1 MERSKAPV
9 VRTNPVTASARPPG
23 WSRLS
28 GYMGRAMAGA
38 RRPRVAAGWQR
49 RGVAAGWQRQR
60 MAAAGAVLVAVP
72 LAIVA
77 VAGPTAQARPAG
89 TLARTAHAGESMAR
103 AAHGGTSL
111 TRAAHAGASAARAAR
126 AGTTLARGS
135 VPTVNWALSGTAS
148 ATTAESGKGAPNAID
163 GDAGTDWCTSSWTG
177 TLTVDLNQVRSLDDL
192 GLTLDAASPSAS
204 ATIQLAS
211 TAGAWQQVRALR
223 DVALDPGKPLYF
235 PLPSGTR
242 ARYAELTVYSGTGA
256 DVCVGEFRAYGPDA
270 AAAGMDLGTDL
281 SFTPQELAAGAAF
294 SYDGRPGTP
303 VTITREAGANYVRMR
318 IWVSPP
324 AGYSDLA
331 SDLALA
337 RQVHAAGMKIYLDIM
352 YSDFWADPQHQDIP
366 AAWAGQDLSQLTAT
380 VRSYSQ
386 QVIAAFAKQG
396 TPVDLVSIGNEIRNG
411 ILWPVGEINC
421 TDCGGWDNLAQLLKA
436 GVAGAEAG
444 NPAGHKLLVMMH
456 YDQGGDNALSSAF
469 YSQLTS
475 HGVPF
480 DVIGLSYYP
489 FFHGAISAMRANVDA
504 LATQFRKPI
513 VIAETQYPWTLANG
527 NSPLGDSTGD
537 FVWQTS
543 QLSPGYPAS
552 PGGQLSFVTD
562 ELSILAQVPGGLGAG
577 LFYWA
582 PDWIPGV
589 PWEPGANIG
598 SPNVNLTLFN
608 FEGAA
613 LPSIGIF
620 QNPAGVCARYA
631 PDSSPCTVG

>member
-1 MERSKAPV
+1 M
-9 VRTNPVTASARPPG
+9 
-23 WSRLS
+23 
-28 GYMGRAMAGA
+28 
-38 RRPRVAAGWQR
+38 VAAAACAAVLAAPLAV
-49 RGVAAGWQRQR
+49 VAATGT
-60 MAAAGAVLVAVP
+60 A
-72 LAIVA
+72 
-77 VAGPTAQARPAG
+77 AQARPDG
-89 TLARTAHAGESMAR
+89 
-103 AAHGGTSL
+103 AAADRG
-111 TRAAHAGASAARAAR
+111 AGAAADRGAGAAGGGGGSAPA
-126 AGTTLARGS
+126 
-135 VPTVNWALSGTAS
+135 VNWALAGTAS
-148 ATTAESGKGAPNAID
+148 ATTAESGKPAANAVD
-163 GDAGTDWCTSSWTG
+163 GDAGTDWCTSGYTG
-177 TLTVDLNQVRSLDDL
+177 TLTVDLGQVRSLDDL

-204 ATIQLAS
+204 ATIELAS
-211 TAGAWQQVRALR
+211 TAGAWQQVPALH
-223 DVALDPGKPLYF
+223 DIALDPGNPLYF
-235 PLPSGTR
+235 PLPSGSR
-242 ARYAELTVYSGTGA
+242 ARYAEVTVYSDTGA
-256 DVCVGEFRAYGPDA
+256 DVCVGEFRAFGPDA
-270 AAAGMDLGTDL
+270 AAAGLDFGTDL
-281 SFTPQELAAGAAF
+281 SFTPQELAAGATF
-294 SYDGRPGTP
+294 SYNGRRGTP

-318 IWVSPP
+318 VWVNPP
-324 AGYSDLA
+324 PGYSDLA

-366 AAWAGQDLSQLTAT
+366 AAWAGQDLGQLTAT

-386 QVIAAFAKQG
+386 QVITAFAHQG

-456 YDQGGDNALSSAF
+456 YDQGGDNTLSSAF

-504 LATQFRKPI
+504 LATQFHKPI

-552 PGGQLSFVTD
+552 PGGQLSFITD

-620 QNPAGVCARYA
+620 QNPAGVCERYA
-631 PDSSPCTVG
+631 PDSSPCVVG

>member
-1 MERSKAPV
+1 MDDVSRRAV
-9 VRTNPVTASARPPG
+9 
-23 WSRLS
+23 SRLAIRMRGGLRRHGLS
-28 GYMGRAMAGA
+28 RHRALTAVPALLVLPLMAGLSGSA
-38 RRPRVAAGWQR
+38 VSPQ
-49 RGVAAGWQRQR
+49 
-60 MAAAGAVLVAVP
+60 AGATGPQNVP
-72 LAIVA
+72 A
-77 VAGPTAQARPAG
+77 
-89 TLARTAHAGESMAR
+89 
-103 AAHGGTSL
+103 
-111 TRAAHAGASAARAAR
+111 
-126 AGTTLARGS
+126 
-135 VPTVNWALSGTAS
+135 VNWALSGQAS
-148 ATTAESGKGAPNAID
+148 ADSTESGNPASNAID
-163 GDAGTDWCTSSWTG
+163 GDAGTDWCTGAWTG
-177 TLTVDLNQVRSLDDL
+177 SLVVDLGQVRSLSDL
-192 GLTLDAASPSAS
+192 GITLDASSPSAS
-204 ATIQLAS
+204 ATIKIATQS
-211 TAGAWQQVRALR
+211 GDWQAVPAARN
-223 DVALDPGKPLYF
+223 VALDPGNPI
-235 PLPSGTR
+235 TR
-242 ARYAELTVYSGTGA
+242 RCPALRRDTQLTVYSDTGA
-256 DVCVGEFRAYGPDA
+256 DVCVGEFRAFGPDA
-270 AAAGMDLGTDL
+270 AAAGLDFGTDL
-281 SFTPQELAAGAAF
+281 SFTPQELAAGATF
-294 SYDGRPGTP
+294 SYNGSRGTP
-303 VTITREAGANYVRMR
+303 VTITRKAGANYVRMR
-318 IWVSPP
+318 VWVNPP
-324 AGYSDLA
+324 PGYSDLA

-366 AAWAGQDLSQLTAT
+366 AAWAGQDLGQLTAT
-380 VRSYSQ
+380 VRSYTQ
-386 QVIAAFAKQG
+386 QVITAFAKQG
-396 TPVDLVSIGNEIRNG
+396 TPVDLTSIGNEIRNG

-436 GVAGAEAG
+436 GVAGAQAG

-589 PWEPGANIG
+589 PWEPGTNIG

-620 QNPAGVCARYA
+620 QNPAGVCGRYA
-631 PDSSPCTVG
+631 PDSSPCVVG

>member
-1 MERSKAPV
+1 MGKPKDPGI
-9 VRTNPVTASARPPG
+9 RTRWTAALAAGRQ
-23 WSRLS
+23 SRL
-28 GYMGRAMAGA
+28 
-38 RRPRVAAGWQR
+38 VAAACAVVLAAPLAV
-49 RGVAAGWQRQR
+49 VAATGT
-60 MAAAGAVLVAVP
+60 V
-72 LAIVA
+72 
-77 VAGPTAQARPAG
+77 AQARPDGGA
-89 TLARTAHAGESMAR
+89 ARTA
-103 AAHGGTSL
+103 GGATSGGGGP
-111 TRAAHAGASAARAAR
+111 A
-126 AGTTLARGS
+126 
-135 VPTVNWALSGTAS
+135 PTVNWALAGTAS
-148 ATTAESGKGAPNAID
+148 ATTAESGKPAANAVD
-163 GDAGTDWCTSSWTG
+163 GDAGTDWCTSGYTG
-177 TLTVDLNQVRSLDDL
+177 TLTVDLGQVRSLADL

-204 ATIQLAS
+204 ATIELAS
-211 TAGAWQQVRALR
+211 TAGAWQQVPALHNI
-223 DVALDPGKPLYF
+223 ALDPGHPLYF
-235 PLPSGTR
+235 PLPSGSR
-242 ARYAELTVYSGTGA
+242 ARYAELTVYSDTGA
-256 DVCVGEFRAYGPDA
+256 DVCVGEFRAFGPDA
-270 AAAGMDLGTDL
+270 AAAGMDFGTDL

-294 SYDGRPGTP
+294 SYNGRRGTP

-318 IWVSPP
+318 VWVDPP
-324 AGYSDLA
+324 PGYSDLA

-366 AAWAGQDLSQLTAT
+366 AAWAGQDLGQLTAT
-380 VRSYSQ
+380 VQSYTQ
-386 QVIAAFAKQG
+386 QSVAAFAKQG

-436 GVAGAEAG
+436 GVAGAMAG

-456 YDQGGDNALSSAF
+456 YDQGGDKALSSAF
-469 YSQLTS
+469 YAQLTS

-552 PGGQLSFVTD
+552 PGGQLSFVND

-620 QNPAGVCARYA
+620 QNPAGVCGRYA
-631 PDSSPCTVG
+631 PDSSPCVVG

>member
-1 MERSKAPV
+1 M
-9 VRTNPVTASARPPG
+9 
-23 WSRLS
+23 
-28 GYMGRAMAGA
+28 
-38 RRPRVAAGWQR
+38 
-49 RGVAAGWQRQR
+49 
-60 MAAAGAVLVAVP
+60 
-72 LAIVA
+72 
-77 VAGPTAQARPAG
+77 
-89 TLARTAHAGESMAR
+89 
-103 AAHGGTSL
+103 
-111 TRAAHAGASAARAAR
+111 
-126 AGTTLARGS
+126 
-135 VPTVNWALSGTAS
+135 NWALAGTAS
-148 ATTAESGKGAPNAID
+148 ATTAESGKPAANAVD
-163 GDAGTDWCTSSWTG
+163 GDAGTNWCTSGYTG
-177 TLTVDLNQVRSLDDL
+177 TLTVDLGQVRSLDDL

-204 ATIQLAS
+204 ATIELAS
-211 TAGAWQQVRALR
+211 TAGAWQQVPALH
-223 DVALDPGKPLYF
+223 DIALDPGNPLYF
-235 PLPSGTR
+235 PLPSGSR
-242 ARYAELTVYSGTGA
+242 ARYAELTVYSDTGA
-256 DVCVGEFRAYGPDA
+256 DVCVGEFRAFGPDA
-270 AAAGMDLGTDL
+270 AAAGLDFGTDL
-281 SFTPQELAAGAAF
+281 SFTPQELAAGATF
-294 SYDGRPGTP
+294 SYNGRRGTP

-318 IWVSPP
+318 VWVNPP
-324 AGYSDLA
+324 PGYSDLA

-366 AAWAGQDLSQLTAT
+366 GAWAGQDLGQLTTT

-386 QVIAAFAKQG
+386 QVVTAFARQG

-504 LATQFRKPI
+504 LATQFHKPI

-620 QNPAGVCARYA
+620 QNPAGRVREVRAGQFALRGGL
-631 PDSSPCTVG
+631 SVVG

>member
-1 MERSKAPV
+1 V
-9 VRTNPVTASARPPG
+9 
-23 WSRLS
+23 
-28 GYMGRAMAGA
+28 
-38 RRPRVAAGWQR
+38 
-49 RGVAAGWQRQR
+49 
-60 MAAAGAVLVAVP
+60 
-72 LAIVA
+72 
-77 VAGPTAQARPAG
+77 
-89 TLARTAHAGESMAR
+89 
-103 AAHGGTSL
+103 
-111 TRAAHAGASAARAAR
+111 
-126 AGTTLARGS
+126 
-135 VPTVNWALSGTAS
+135 
-148 ATTAESGKGAPNAID
+148 
-163 GDAGTDWCTSSWTG
+163 
-177 TLTVDLNQVRSLDDL
+177 
-192 GLTLDAASPSAS
+192 
-204 ATIQLAS
+204 
-211 TAGAWQQVRALR
+211 
-223 DVALDPGKPLYF
+223 F
-235 PLPSGTR
+235 
-242 ARYAELTVYSGTGA
+242 SGTGA
-256 DVCVGEFRAYGPDA
+256 DVCVGEFRSYGPDP
-270 AAAGMDLGTDL
+270 AAAGLDFGADL
-281 SFTPQELAAGAAF
+281 SFTPQELAAGAQFTYHGQAQ
-294 SYDGRPGTP
+294 SP
-303 VTITREAGANYVRMR
+303 VTIMKENGGNYVRMR
-318 IWVSPP
+318 LWVNPP
-324 AGYSDLA
+324 PGYSNLA

-337 RQVHAAGMKIYLDIM
+337 RQVRQAGMKIYLDIM

-366 AAWAGQDLSQLTAT
+366 AVWAGQDLGQLTAT
-380 VRSYSQ
+380 VQSYTQ
-386 QVIAAFAKQG
+386 QSVAAFAKQG

-421 TDCGGWDNLAQLLKA
+421 TNCGGWDNLAQLLKA

-620 QNPAGVCARYA
+620 QNPAGVCERHA
-631 PDSSPCTVG
+631 PDSSPCLVG

>member
-1 MERSKAPV
+1 ML
-9 VRTNPVTASARPPG
+9 TAGRRP
-23 WSRLS
+23 RL
-28 GYMGRAMAGA
+28 AGG
-38 RRPRVAAGWQR
+38 RRPRV
-49 RGVAAGWQRQR
+49 VAAVLAGGRR
-60 MAAAGAVLVAVP
+60 PRVVAAACALVLAVP
-72 LAIVA
+72 LAVVA
-77 VAGPTAQARPAG
+77 ATGTVAQARPDG
-89 TLARTAHAGESMAR
+89 STARSARSTAADQGAR
-103 AAHGGTSL
+103 ADGGGG
-111 TRAAHAGASAARAAR
+111 AA
-126 AGTTLARGS
+126 
-135 VPTVNWALSGTAS
+135 PTVNWALAGTAS
-148 ATTAESGKGAPNAID
+148 ASNAESGKPAADAVD
-163 GDAGTDWCTSSWTG
+163 GDAGTDWCTSGYTG
-177 TLTVDLNQVRSLDDL
+177 TLTVDLGQVRSLADL

-204 ATIQLAS
+204 ATIELAS
-211 TAGAWQQVRALR
+211 TAGAWQRVPALG
-223 DVALDPGKPLYF
+223 DIALDPGNPLYF
-235 PLPSGTR
+235 PLPSGAR
-242 ARYAELTVYSGTGA
+242 ARYAELTVYSDTGA
-256 DVCVGEFRAYGPDA
+256 DVCVGEFRAFGPDT
-270 AAAGMDLGTDL
+270 AAAGMDFGTDL

-294 SYDGRPGTP
+294 SYNGKRGTP

-318 IWVSPP
+318 VWVNPP

-366 AAWAGQDLSQLTAT
+366 AAWAGQDLGQLTAT
-380 VRSYSQ
+380 VRSYTQ
-386 QVIAAFAKQG
+386 QVITAFAKQG
-396 TPVDLVSIGNEIRNG
+396 TPVDLTSIGNEIRNG
-411 ILWPVGEINC
+411 ILWPVGEVNC

-444 NPAGHKLLVMMH
+444 NPAGHKLLIMMH
-456 YDQGGDNALSSAF
+456 YDQGGDQALSSAF
-469 YSQLTS
+469 YSQLTA

-543 QLSPGYPAS
+543 QLSAGYPAS

-620 QNPAGVCARYA
+620 QNPAGVCERHA
-631 PDSSPCTVG
+631 PDSSPCVVG

>member
-1 MERSKAPV
+1 MLA
-9 VRTNPVTASARPPG
+9 
-23 WSRLS
+23 
-28 GYMGRAMAGA
+28 AG
-38 RRPRVAAGWQR
+38 RRPRLVVAACALVLAAPLAV
-49 RGVAAGWQRQR
+49 VAATGT
-60 MAAAGAVLVAVP
+60 V
-72 LAIVA
+72 
-77 VAGPTAQARPAG
+77 AQARPD
-89 TLARTAHAGESMAR
+89 
-103 AAHGGTSL
+103 GG
-111 TRAAHAGASAARAAR
+111 AARAAG
-126 AGTTLARGS
+126 GTAADGGAARGAGS
-135 VPTVNWALSGTAS
+135 AAADGDGGSAPAVNWALAGTAS
-148 ATTAESGKGAPNAID
+148 ATTAESGKPAANAVD
-163 GDAGTDWCTSSWTG
+163 GDAGTDWCTSGYTG
-177 TLTVDLNQVRSLDDL
+177 TLTVDLGQVRSLDDL

-204 ATIQLAS
+204 ATIELAS
-211 TAGAWQQVRALR
+211 TAGAWQQVPALH
-223 DVALDPGKPLYF
+223 DIALDPGNPLYF
-235 PLPSGTR
+235 PLPSGSR
-242 ARYAELTVYSGTGA
+242 ARYAELTVYSDTGA
-256 DVCVGEFRAYGPDA
+256 DVCVGEFRAFGPDA
-270 AAAGMDLGTDL
+270 AAGGLDFGTDL
-281 SFTPQELAAGAAF
+281 SFTPQELAAGATF
-294 SYDGRPGTP
+294 SYNGRRGTP

-318 IWVSPP
+318 VWVNPP
-324 AGYSDLA
+324 PGYSDLA

-366 AAWAGQDLSQLTAT
+366 AAWAGQDLGQLTTT

-386 QVIAAFAKQG
+386 QVVTAFARQG

-456 YDQGGDNALSSAF
+456 YDQGGDNTLSSAF

-504 LATQFRKPI
+504 LATQFHKPI

-527 NSPLGDSTGD
+527 NSPLGDSTGN

-620 QNPAGVCARYA
+620 QNPAGVCERYA
-631 PDSSPCTVG
+631 PDSSPCVVG